1 VSEATAGGGLPVGA
15 GQLVV
20 VSTPIGNLGD
30 LSPRA
35 AATLSGADIV
45 CCEDTRHTGTM
56 LKRLGIPRQRLLSL
70 HAHNEAE
77 RLPQV
82 LDELADGRVVA
93 LVSDAGTPAISD
105 PGERLVAAV
114 VEAGFRV
121 SVVPGPSAV
130 LAAIVMSGMGL
141 GRWRFEG
148 FVPRKGGERRGRL
161 ADIASAPC
169 PSVVYESPPR
179 LLGTLRD
186 LAEACGPDRR
196 VAVCREMTKI
206 HEEVRRST
214 LADAA
219 AHFAETAAR
228 GELVVVVDG
237 AGEAA
242 RSAPQARQEELS
254 AAVEGLVG
262 SGQSRRDA
270 VRQVAAE
277 LGVRKSVVYDAA
289 LGGLRSPGA
298 GLGDR

>member
-1 VSEATAGGGLPVGA
+1 LSDPPVD

-45 CCEDTRHTGTM
+45 CCEDTRHTGVM
-56 LKRLGIPRQRLLSL
+56 LKRLGISTQRLLSL

-77 RLPQV
+77 RLPRV
-82 LDELADGRVVA
+82 LDELAAGRTVA

-105 PGERLVAAV
+105 PGERLVAAAAD
-114 VEAGFRV
+114 AGYRV

-130 LAAIVMSGMGL
+130 LAAVVMSGMGL

-148 FVPRKGGERRGRL
+148 FLPRRGGERRARL
-161 ADIASAPC
+161 ADIASSPC
-169 PSVVYESPPR
+169 PSVCYESPRR
-179 LLGTLRD
+179 LLATLRD
-186 LAEACGPDRR
+186 LAEACGADRR

-219 AHFAETAAR
+219 AHFGETAPR
-228 GELVVVVDG
+228 GEIVIVVDG
-237 AGEAA
+237 VDEGAVSVPVA
-242 RSAPQARQEELS
+242 SPDELS
-254 AAVEGLVG
+254 AAVEVLVG
-262 SGQSRRDA
+262 GGSSRRDA
-270 VRQVAAE
+270 VREVAAA
-277 LGVRKSVVYDAA
+277 LGIRRSVVYEAA
-289 LGGLRSPGA
+289 IGLLRSPGA
-298 GLGDR
+298 GPGDR